1 MIEYTFGMIKP
12 DAVGGK
18 KSGHI
23 IAMIEDKGFEILR
36 MHKIHLTE
44 EAAEEFYAEHKDKPF
59 FREMVK
65 FVCSG
70 PVIILAL
77 AKENAVKEWRDLI
90 GATDPKKASSG
101 TIRALFGTSIGEN
114 AVHGSD
120 SVTSAERELSMFF
133 IDEEEFDEEN
143 DNASDDEE
151 LAFCDEEESEDDE
164 TCCRN

>member
-1 MIEYTFGMIKP
+1 MIEYTFAMIKP

-18 KSGHI
+18 KSGNI
-23 IAMIEDKGFEILR
+23 VAMIENSGFEILR

-59 FREMVK
+59 FREMVN
-65 FVCSG
+65 FICSG

-77 AKENAVKEWRDLI
+77 AKENAVQAWRDLI
-90 GATDPKKASSG
+90 GATDPKKAAAG
-101 TIRALFGTSIGEN
+101 TVRALFGTNVGEN

-120 SVTSAERELSMFF
+120 SVASAERELSMFF

-151 LAFCDEEESEDDE
+151 LAFCDEEECEDDE